1 MIGLSLSFCV
11 QEILEGKVNIKDV
24 EKIIA
29 GTKIPTREDFAHLM
43 FENYAPVYWKQN
55 PKRGV
60 LIALELWDRGLLDQP
75 RTRGEEHPGIN
86 EGVWK

>member
-11 QEILEGKVNIKDV
+11 REILEGKVNIKDV

-29 GTKIPTREDFAHLM
+29 GTNIPNRQVFRDLM
-43 FENYAPVYWKQN
+43 FENYAPVYWKKD
-55 PKRGV
+55 PKRGI
-60 LIALELWDRGLLDQP
+60 LIALDLWDRGLLDQP
-75 RTRGEEHPGIN
+75 RTRGKEHPGIN